1 MQFAELQVQEI
12 VPEETLEASIIQ
24 EEEENED

>member
-12 VPEETLEASIIQ
+12 VPEEGLEASIIQ